1 MRQRDIDFVKL
12 LKVLN
17 QFLNDEVFNEG
28 SKFSFIFVTPI
39 AVFVSTFVHFPEEQ
53 LMKCMNSKH

>member
-53 LMKCMNSKH
+53 

>member
-17 QFLNDEVFNEG
+17 QFLNDELLNEG
-28 SKFSFIFVTPI
+28 SKFSFIFNI
-39 AVFVSTFVHFPEEQ
+39 QSAVIGSIFVHFTEEQ
-53 LMKCMNSKH
+53 